1 MEVSEERET
10 FGPIGDNPLLKH
22 IDGGGGGVPEGSDI
36 GTIVQP
42 KFDVHQILF
51 RHFELTSSSSCSLL
65 LWLPNPYPNPN
76 PSFLD
81 S

>member
-22 IDGGGGGVPEGSDI
+22 IDGGSGGVPEGSDI
-36 GTIVQP
+36 RTIVQP

-51 RHFELTSSSSCSLL
+51 RHFELTSSSTTSSPICLL
-65 LWLPNPYPNPN
+65 NPYPNPN
-76 PSFLD
+76 SFLD